1 MTENILSFRLCDS
14 LLGVD
19 VTLVKEINRNIEFI
33 PIPGAK
39 DHIVGFFNM
48 RGQVVTLFNLAKL
61 LNLGEMVT
69 QEKTTCIILKSPKDP
84 DQVGFLIDSPGD
96 VLEYIIEEN
105 EVTPA
110 NVGVVESEYI
120 ESVFKLK
127 DELLM
132 VINTENI
139 FAEGN

>member
-1 MTENILSFRLCDS
+1 MTENILSFKLCGN

-19 VTLVKEINRNIEFI
+19 VTLVKEINRNVEYIL
-33 PIPGAK
+33 IPGSK

-48 RGQVVTLFNLAKL
+48 SGQVVTLFNLAKL
-61 LNLGEMVT
+61 LNLGDMKA
-69 QEKTTCIILKSPKDP
+69 QEKMMCIILKSPKDP
-84 DQVGFLIDSPGD
+84 NQVGFLIDSPGD
-96 VLEYIIEEN
+96 VLEYIMEEN

-110 NVGVVESEYI
+110 NVGIEESEYI

-132 VINTENI
+132 VINTKNI
-139 FAEGN
+139 FDTEI

>member
-1 MTENILSFRLCDS
+1 MTENILSFKLCDN

-19 VTLVKEINRNIEFI
+19 VTLVKEINRNVEYIL
-33 PIPGAK
+33 IPGSE
-39 DHIVGFFNM
+39 DYIVGFFNM

-61 LNLGEMVT
+61 LNLGEMKA
-69 QEKTTCIILKSPKDP
+69 QEKMMCIILKNPKDP
-84 DQVGFLIDSPGD
+84 NQVGFLIDSPGD

-105 EVTPA
+105 EATPA
-110 NVGVVESEYI
+110 NVGIEESEYI

-132 VINTENI
+132 VLNTKKIFNTEI
-139 FAEGN
+139 